1 MTIVILGS
9 GNVASHLAR
18 ALYHNGHQ
26 IIQTYSRQSA
36 NARALADAVN
46 AIPISDLKDMDCNAD
61 IYVIAV
67 TDTAIPQIIADM
79 PEITTGTVIHTS
91 GATPLDVLNRFTNY
105 GVIYPAQSISKQIE
119 IDMSLIPVGI
129 EANTSETFQLLTD
142 LMTPVTPH
150 IFACNSQQRLALH
163 VAAVLVNNFANA
175 LFNMAQGILE
185 REQLDFSLLRPII
198 LETANKVQNHLPSEV
213 QTGPASRNDLGT
225 INRHLQFLS
234 YSNELTEIYQHLSTF
249 ITKSRQK

>member
-36 NARALADAVN
+36 NAKALADAVN

-67 TDTAIPQIIADM
+67 SDSAIPEIITDM
-79 PEITTGTVIHTS
+79 PNPTKGIVVHTS
-91 GATPLDVLNRFTNY
+91 GATPIDILNRFSKY

-119 IDMSLIPVGI
+119 IDMSLIPIGI
-129 EANTSETFQLLTD
+129 EADSKETSLFLSQLLT
-142 LMTPVTPH
+142 PITPH
-150 IFACNSQQRLALH
+150 IFPCDTRQRLALH

-198 LETANKVQNHLPSEV
+198 LETANKVQNYLPSEV

-225 INRHLQFLS
+225 INKHLQFLS

-249 ITKSRQK
+249 ITKSRPK

>member
-9 GNVASHLAR
+9 GNVATHLAQT
-18 ALYHNGHQ
+18 LHQNGHQ

-36 NARALADAVN
+36 NAKALADAVN
-46 AIPISDLKDMDCNAD
+46 ATPVSNLKDIDCSAD
-61 IYVIAV
+61 LYIIAV
-67 TDTAIPQIIADM
+67 TDTAIPQIIAAM
-79 PEITTGTVIHTS
+79 PEITRGTVVHTS
-91 GATPLDVLNRFTNY
+91 GATPLDILNRFTKY

-119 IDMSLIPVGI
+119 IDITLIPIGI
-129 EANTSETFQLLTD
+129 EANSKETFQVLMD
-142 LMTPVTPH
+142 LMTPIAPRV
-150 IFACNSQQRLALH
+150 FACNTQQRLALH
-163 VAAVLVNNFANA
+163 VAAVLVNNFPNA
-175 LFNMAQGILE
+175 LFSMAQGILE

-225 INRHLQFLS
+225 INKHLQFLS